1 MSSPSTTD
9 AGGGDPDVPT
19 PRVLVIN
26 LDDEPGR
33 FRSISSQLESLGLSC
48 RRVAAVD
55 GSRLSKAERDAAYS
69 PALNART
76 YYKELSPGEIGAYLS
91 HIEAWSTIVDD
102 GLEHAVILEDDAVVD
117 TSFPELGQLLARLRD
132 WDYLKLTGP
141 RGNKRIR
148 DAVPL
153 GARHR
158 LVRYDKVPTGAYAQV
173 VSRRGAQRLLA
184 SSRPFGRPV
193 DVDLQHPWEKDI
205 HVLGIE
211 PAMVGHDPAF
221 PSAITSRAG
230 GTGRQRRS
238 SFLRRLRFRLRYE
251 WRVRTRSRPDLES
264 FLEP

>member
-1 MSSPSTTD
+1 MSPRSTTD
-9 AGGGDPDVPT
+9 ARGGDPDVPA
-19 PRVLVIN
+19 PPVLVIN
-26 LDDEPGR
+26 LDDETER
-33 FRSISSQLESLGLSC
+33 FRSISSQLEDLGIAC
-48 RRVAAVD
+48 RRIAAVD
-55 GSRLSKAERDAAYS
+55 GSRLSNAECDAAYN

-76 YYKELSPGEIGAYLS
+76 YYKKLSPGEIGAYLS
-91 HIEAWSTIVDD
+91 HIEAWSTIVDQ
-102 GLEHAVILEDDAVVD
+102 GLEHAVVLEDDAVVD
-117 TSFPELGQLLARLRD
+117 ASFAELGGLLSRLRD

-141 RGNKRIR
+141 RGDKRIR

-153 GARHR
+153 GERHR
-158 LVRYDKVPTGAYAQV
+158 LVYYDKVPTGAYAQV
-173 VSRRGAQRLLA
+173 VSRKGALRLLA

-221 PSAITSRAG
+221 SSGITSRAG
-230 GTGRQRRS
+230 GGGRLRRS

-251 WRVRTRSRPDLES
+251 WRVRTRSRPALES